1 MGYIIFFDNFI
12 YIYVQYNDFKNQSGG
27 EDDDMYYRLKYSNV
41 NFSRPIKNTVY
52 IMLNHTHQYPINPD
66 RFQYLNK
73 TEKNYKNDGLNSL
86 NYKLNGIFK
95 YALFT
100 HLLIDVKEQY
110 ISFK

>member
-1 MGYIIFFDNFI
+1 
-12 YIYVQYNDFKNQSGG
+12 
-27 EDDDMYYRLKYSNV
+27 
-41 NFSRPIKNTVY
+41 
-52 IMLNHTHQYPINPD
+52 MLNHKRQEHNPD

-100 HLLIDVKEQY
+100 HLLIDVKEKKIY
-110 ISFK
+110 